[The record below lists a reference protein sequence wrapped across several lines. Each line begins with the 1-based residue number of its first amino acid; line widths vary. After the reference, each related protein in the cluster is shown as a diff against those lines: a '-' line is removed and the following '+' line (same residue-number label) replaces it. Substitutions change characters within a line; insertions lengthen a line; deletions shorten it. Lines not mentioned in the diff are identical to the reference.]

1 MKTKFNRFVSASV
14 AAAAMTLAAGANASV
29 IDFNDNA
36 DNVYWVPTV
45 TSDGYLATEVNN
57 EGGRPLGTNVSVDSS
72 GPSNGTV
79 HLDSWTNNSSNS
91 VWTLT
96 KVGGGLFSLN
106 SFDFATGYNNS
117 SLDRASSVTLT
128 GLLSGGS
135 TVTQTFNITQFT
147 FQTLLVNSSFSN
159 LVSVTF
165 NAFGLDN
172 RSAYDNI
179 VVNAAAV
186 PEPASLALM
195 GLGMLGLGLARRK
208 SKKA

>member
-57 EGGRPLGTNVSVDSS
+57 EGGRPLGTNISVDNS
-72 GPSNGTV
+72 GPSNRTV